1 MKKLMGAAT
10 VALALAS
17 TPAAAATIVSA
28 TSATIDVGGPGFGS
42 INDTFNQAGLST
54 GYTSGVTDF
63 DTYIASDPIHTL
75 LFAGN
80 EWFSNEPSTTAQVT
94 YDLGSAMGIDRL
106 ALWNEESSGIGSL
119 DLLTSIDGITFSS
132 LGTFI
137 PVPAGA
143 VVDYSAQVFSFG
155 ATNARYVRF
164 AMSDCPAGAGA
175 FNSCAIGEVA
185 FRSAAIGAIPEPTT
199 WAMMIFGFG
208 AIGGALRN
216 RNGRRKRK
224 ANVKVSFA

>member
-1 MKKLMGAAT
+1 MKKLIGAAT
-10 VALALAS
+10 VALAFAA
-17 TPAAAATIVSA
+17 TPAAASTIIGA
-28 TSATIDVGGPGFGS
+28 TSAIIDAGGPGFGS
-42 INDTFNQAGLST
+42 IDDTFNQAGLNL

-63 DTYIASDPIHTL
+63 DSYIASDPIHTL
-75 LFAGN
+75 VFAGN
-80 EWFSNEPSTTAQVT
+80 EWFSNNPSTSAQVT

-106 ALWNEESSGIGSL
+106 ALWNEESAGIGTL
-119 DLLTSIDGITFSS
+119 DLLSSLDGITFSS
-132 LGTFI
+132 LGTFV
-137 PVPAGA
+137 PTPAGA
-143 VVDYSAQVFSFG
+143 VVDYSAQVFGFS

-199 WAMMIFGFG
+199 WAMLIFGFG

-216 RNGRRKRK
+216 KKRK
-224 ANVKVSFA
+224 TNVSVSYA